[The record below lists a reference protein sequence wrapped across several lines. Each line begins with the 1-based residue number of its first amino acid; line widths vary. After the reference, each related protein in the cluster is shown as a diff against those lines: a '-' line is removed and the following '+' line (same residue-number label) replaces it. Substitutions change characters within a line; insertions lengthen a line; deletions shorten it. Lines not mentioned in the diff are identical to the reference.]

1 MAQLPGPLLQRL
13 RRPFRQWTAGS
24 YALESPSF
32 LGGLLVVLLVL
43 LPFLEN
49 AQIGVLTL
57 AIAIGWGMRWLGDC
71 PAWTPIHGPL
81 MAYWILATI
90 ATLLS
95 PVRLAAFDGWIK
107 LTLYFVGF
115 AAFHQVLSC
124 GAWRSRLV
132 GAYLISTLWVN
143 AYGVQQYVLG
153 AQELATW
160 TDPTSTLAG
169 ITRVY
174 SFLGNPNLLA
184 GYLIPSVP
192 LAIAALGIWRRWS
205 LRLLAAVVALSS
217 IFVIT
222 QTFSRGGLLA
232 IAVDLAAIA
241 LLGVW
246 WFGRT
251 LPGWAFPTFCG
262 GSLAT
267 ILVAAAVIPP
277 IRQRL
282 GSILLGTGDSSN
294 NFRVSVWGAV
304 LRMIQ
309 ARPILGIGPG
319 NRAFNQI
326 YPLFQRSGFSALG
339 AYSVPLELAVE
350 TGVLGLICYGWLV
363 VTILVLAWRQVQRC
377 RAESNSEG
385 LWLLGAI
392 AAILGMATH
401 GLVDTIW
408 YRPQVH
414 LLWWLAVALVASF
427 HPLPG
432 TDHSHESP

>member
-1 MAQLPGPLLQRL
+1 VLGSLL
-13 RRPFRQWTAGS
+13 T
-24 YALESPSF
+24 
-32 LGGLLVVLLVL
+32 GLLFL
-43 LPFLEN
+43 LPFLES
-49 AQIGVLTL
+49 AQIGVVT
-57 AIAIGWGMRWLGDC
+57 IAIVLTWGMRWLGDR
-71 PAWTPIHGPL
+71 PAWTPIHVPL
-81 MAYWILATI
+81 MLYWVLATV

-95 PVRLAAFDGWIK
+95 PVWAAALDGWIK
-107 LTLYFVGF
+107 LTLYFLSF
-115 AAFHQVLSC
+115 AAFHQVLVAA
-124 GAWRSRLV
+124 GWRSRLV
-132 GAYLISTLWVN
+132 GAYLVSTLWVN
-143 AYGVQQYVLG
+143 AYGVQQFVLG

-184 GYLIPSVP
+184 GYLVPSVP
-192 LAIAALGIWRRWS
+192 LAIAAVGIWRRWS
-205 LRLLAAVVALSS
+205 LRFGAGIVALSS
-217 IFVIT
+217 VFVIT

-232 IAVDLAAIA
+232 IAVTLASCV

-246 WFGRT
+246 WYGKR
-251 LPGWAFPTFCG
+251 LPGWIVPAFWG
-262 GSLAT
+262 GSMGA
-267 ILVAAAVIPP
+267 ILLAAVVVAP

-282 GSILLGTGDSSN
+282 ESIFLGTGDSSN

-309 ARPILGIGPG
+309 ARPLLGIGPG

-350 TGVLGLICYGWLV
+350 TGILGLVCYSGLV
-363 VTILVLAWRQVQRC
+363 GTVLWLAWQRVQHYRL
-377 RAESNSEG
+377 AMDADG

-392 AAILGMATH
+392 AALLGMLTH

-408 YRPQVH
+408 YRPQVQ
-414 LLWWLAVALVASF
+414 LLWWFTVAMVASF
-427 HPLPG
+427 ALPANVNPA
-432 TDHSHESP
+432 TVNNNDDQSHGSS